1 MFRDTRNLLQLLSH
15 IYNMINLNVIL
26 QFCKLIFQVIVSTTK
41 SVIYFYVYL
50 CVFIIVGQHMT
61 YTIYIS
67 LIIVVAVIL
76 VVVFISFT

>member
-1 MFRDTRNLLQLLSH
+1 MFWDTRNLLQLLSH

-67 LIIVVAVIL
+67 LIIVVVVIL